1 MKSVVKR
8 AAEGQKEER
17 RKKLLAI
24 EWQSF
29 GVTEASACLIDLDL
43 ISACLGGA
51 CLKADKEWVT
61 VGQSDHSADI
71 V

>member
-1 MKSVVKR
+1 M
-8 AAEGQKEER
+8 
-17 RKKLLAI
+17 
-24 EWQSF
+24 
-29 GVTEASACLIDLDL
+29 TEASACLIDLDL

>member
-8 AAEGQKEER
+8 AAEGQKEEW
-17 RKKLLAI
+17 RKKRLAI

-29 GVTEASACLIDLDL
+29 GVTEASAGLIDLDL
-43 ISACLGGA
+43 ISACLGGT
-51 CLKADKEWVT
+51 CLTADKVKAM
-61 VGQSDHSADI
+61 VGQCDHSADT